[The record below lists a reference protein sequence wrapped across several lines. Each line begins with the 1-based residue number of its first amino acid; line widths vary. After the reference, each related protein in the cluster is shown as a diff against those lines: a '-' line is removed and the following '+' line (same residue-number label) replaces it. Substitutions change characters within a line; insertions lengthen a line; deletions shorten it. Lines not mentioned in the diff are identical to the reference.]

1 MTLGVLGWSKLT
13 WALYQ
18 SRPRLLARLAAD
30 STRFLHESGLLAAGG
45 LHNLAFAV
53 SGAWQID
60 QSDEQNDERPQ

>member
-1 MTLGVLGWSKLT
+1 MTIGVLGWSKLT
-13 WALYQ
+13 GALYQ
-18 SRPRLLARLAAD
+18 SRLHFLVRLAAA
-30 STRFLHESGLLAAGG
+30 SARFIHEFRLLAAGG

>member
-1 MTLGVLGWSKLT
+1 M
-13 WALYQ
+13 
-18 SRPRLLARLAAD
+18 ARLAAD

>member
-1 MTLGVLGWSKLT
+1 MTIGVLGWSKLT

-18 SRPRLLARLAAD
+18 SRPHFLARLAAA
-30 STRFLHESGLLAAGG
+30 STRFLHEFGLLATGG
-45 LHNLAFAV
+45 LHNLSFAV